1 MDNYNGK
8 CVVMDKHMSI
18 LGKNVLQMKHV
29 DIAVIT
35 DNMVAISH
43 DTTISLH
50 AVNKGNTIKI
60 RSLQTKFRYF
70 SLQFIHDD
78 TLVASTL
85 DCDSPKKLVTLTGE
99 ERDFDLPFPS
109 VSYALQK
116 RWCTFIPSLETLV
129 ISDSD
134 ANECYLWNV
143 KDKVKI
149 VVNDYQIKA
158 PRLVCSTNSGII
170 YVCSEGTK
178 SIV

>member
-1 MDNYNGK
+1 
-8 CVVMDKHMSI
+8 MSI

-116 RWCTFIPSLETLV
+116 RWCTFIPLLETLV
-129 ISDSD
+129 ISDS
-134 ANECYLWNV
+134 
-143 KDKVKI
+143 
-149 VVNDYQIKA
+149 VNDYQIKA